1 LKLEKVHI
9 IGLGY
14 VGLPLAISAAKSGY
28 RVVGYD
34 INRVKVQNLIIGKT
48 DSPEVSNFDLLELQQ
63 NGLLQITHKLEKH
76 SEPGIYIIAVPTPLN
91 SELEPDLSMLESAC
105 DIISNVISNESLVI
119 NESTSFVGTLSNFIR
134 PRIISKSKVDNVDFA
149 VAPERIDP
157 ANKKWNL
164 QSTPRIIGGISNRSV
179 NRAVHFYKNFCENLI
194 TVSKPEV
201 AEAAKL
207 FENTFRQVNIA
218 LVNELSSIAQAYNLS
233 THEII
238 TAASS
243 KPYGFMPFYPSIGV
257 GGHCIPIDPYYLTFS
272 ANSLGIETPLISL
285 ANEINRMNPLKILER
300 ITRVLNNDIIGKN
313 IQIAGITY
321 KPNVPDLRESPI
333 LEVINQLQTL
343 GCNVYWHDP
352 LIDEWKDQRSSEL
365 RTDIDLGIINT
376 PHDCIDFTRWKD
388 SGLKVIDLSAS
399 AKNFGWAKF
408 L

>member
-343 GCNVYWHDP
+343 GGNVYWHDP
-352 LIDEWKDQRSSEL
+352 LIDEWKDQHSSEL
-365 RTDIDLGIINT
+365 RADIDLGIINT

-388 SGLKVIDLSAS
+388 SGLRVIDVSAS